1 MLDYLYLISI
11 TLELYVLNSNYVEN
25 IKILNECSEMK
36 HRYKPLDLNNAD
48 D

>member
-1 MLDYLYLISI
+1 M
-11 TLELYVLNSNYVEN
+11 SNFFDKEDVEN